1 MVLPDTVS
9 PRRLTR
15 VSTCFRQDT
24 AGAFG
29 KAILLFY
36 SRHGPSVS
44 IGFSAG
50 SNVIP
55 LDMLPH
61 AEDANYFRLEA
72 SRIEGLFSHHP
83 FTTLHGTKVVVWVRA
98 LKRTRRPS

>member
-1 MVLPDTVS
+1 MALPDTVS

-61 AEDANYFRLEA
+61 AEDANYFRPRSIQNRRTIQSSPLHHSAWYE
-72 SRIEGLFSHHP
+72 SCCMGESIE
-83 FTTLHGTKVVVWVRA
+83 
-98 LKRTRRPS
+98 